1 MFWNKEA
8 YNIAIKI
15 TGGSELYR
23 DLVSDVFIILSK
35 LDIQEADLPRTF
47 ARFAYNQWK
56 WPGSEFNK
64 KFNPPIRL
72 LPFETDVAFKETE
85 DDDLSEYQCYL
96 DNYMQKSPEDDQ
108 ELFCKE
114 LTKMHLYGMTYRDIK
129 AETNLP
135 LRVIHGAIKQ
145 FKNDLYSIHTGEPR
159 DIKSNDDL

>member
-1 MFWNKEA
+1 MFWNREA
-8 YNIAIKI
+8 YNIALKI
-15 TGGSELYR
+15 TGGSELHR
-23 DLVSDVFIILSK
+23 DLVSDVFIILSQYN
-35 LDIQEADLPRTF
+35 ISEADLPKTF

-72 LPFETDVAFKETE
+72 IPYESDVASKETDE
-85 DDDLSEYQCYL
+85 DISEYQQYL
-96 DNYMQKSPEDDQ
+96 DSYMDKSPEDDQ

-114 LTKMHLYGMTYRDIK
+114 ITKMHLYGMTYRDIK

-145 FKNDLYSIHTGEPR
+145 FKNDLHFIHTGEPR
-159 DIKSNDDL
+159 DSESIHDL

>member
-1 MFWNKEA
+1 MFWNREA
-8 YNIAIKI
+8 YNIALKI

-23 DLVSDVFIILSK
+23 DLVSDVFIILSQYN
-35 LDIQEADLPRTF
+35 ISEADLPKTF

-64 KFNPPIRL
+64 KFNPPLRVI
-72 LPFETDVAFKETE
+72 PYESDVASKETDE
-85 DDDLSEYQCYL
+85 DISEYQQYL
-96 DNYMQKSPEDDQ
+96 DKYMDKSPEDDQ

-114 LTKMHLYGMTYRDIK
+114 ITKMHLYGMTYRDIK

-145 FKNDLYSIHTGEPR
+145 FKNDLHFIHTGEPR
-159 DIKSNDDL
+159 DSKSIHDL

>member
-1 MFWNKEA
+1 MFWNREA
-8 YNIAIKI
+8 YNIALKI

-23 DLVSDVFIILSK
+23 DLVSDVFIILSQYNIS
-35 LDIQEADLPRTF
+35 DADLPKTF

-72 LPFETDVAFKETE
+72 IPYESDVASKETDE
-85 DDDLSEYQCYL
+85 DISEYQQYL
-96 DNYMQKSPEDDQ
+96 DSYMEKSPEDDQ

-114 LTKMHLYGMTYRDIK
+114 ITKMHLYGMTYRDIK
-129 AETNLP
+129 EETNLP

-145 FKNDLYSIHTGEPR
+145 FKNDLHFIHTGEPR
-159 DIKSNDDL
+159 DSESIHDL

>member
-1 MFWNKEA
+1 MFWNREA
-8 YNIAIKI
+8 YNIALKI
-15 TGGSELYR
+15 TGGSELHR
-23 DLVSDVFIILSK
+23 DLVSDVFIILSQYNIS
-35 LDIQEADLPRTF
+35 DADLPKTF

-72 LPFETDVAFKETE
+72 IPYESDVASKETDE
-85 DDDLSEYQCYL
+85 DISEYQQYL
-96 DNYMQKSPEDDQ
+96 DSYMERSPENDQ

-114 LTKMHLYGMTYRDIK
+114 ITKMHLYGMTYRDIK

-145 FKNDLYSIHTGEPR
+145 FKNDLHFIHTGEPR
-159 DIKSNDDL
+159 DSESIHDL

>member
-1 MFWNKEA
+1 MFWNREA
-8 YNIAIKI
+8 YNIALKI
-15 TGGSELYR
+15 TGGSELHR
-23 DLVSDVFIILSK
+23 DLVSDVFIILSQYN
-35 LDIQEADLPRTF
+35 ISEADLPKTF

-72 LPFETDVAFKETE
+72 IPYESDVASKETDE
-85 DDDLSEYQCYL
+85 DISEYQQYL
-96 DNYMQKSPEDDQ
+96 DSYMEKSPEDDQ

-114 LTKMHLYGMTYRDIK
+114 ITKMHLYGMTYRDIK

-145 FKNDLYSIHTGEPR
+145 FKNDLHFIHTGESR
-159 DIKSNDDL
+159 DSESIHDL

>member
-1 MFWNKEA
+1 MFWNREA
-8 YNIAIKI
+8 YNIALKI
-15 TGGSELYR
+15 TGGSELHR
-23 DLVSDVFIILSK
+23 DLVSDVFIILSQYN
-35 LDIQEADLPRTF
+35 ISEADLPKTF

-72 LPFETDVAFKETE
+72 IPYESDVASKETDE
-85 DDDLSEYQCYL
+85 DISEYQQYL
-96 DNYMQKSPEDDQ
+96 DSYMEKSPEDDQ

-114 LTKMHLYGMTYRDIK
+114 ITKMHLYGMTYRDIK

-145 FKNDLYSIHTGEPR
+145 FKNDLHFIHTGELR
-159 DIKSNDDL
+159 DSKSIHDL

>member
-1 MFWNKEA
+1 MFWNREA
-8 YNIAIKI
+8 YNIALKI

-23 DLVSDVFIILSK
+23 DLVSDVFIILSQYNIS
-35 LDIQEADLPRTF
+35 DADLPKTF

-72 LPFETDVAFKETE
+72 IPYESDVASKETDE
-85 DDDLSEYQCYL
+85 DISEYQQYL
-96 DNYMQKSPEDDQ
+96 DKYMDKSPEDDQ

-114 LTKMHLYGMTYRDIK
+114 ITKMHLYGMTYRDIK

-145 FKNDLYSIHTGEPR
+145 FKNDLHFIHTGEPR
-159 DIKSNDDL
+159 DSESIHDL

>member
-1 MFWNKEA
+1 MFWNREA
-8 YNIAIKI
+8 YNIALKI
-15 TGGSELYR
+15 TGGSELHR
-23 DLVSDVFIILSK
+23 DLVSDVFIILSQYNIS
-35 LDIQEADLPRTF
+35 DADLPKTF

-72 LPFETDVAFKETE
+72 IPYESDVASKETDEYI
-85 DDDLSEYQCYL
+85 SEYQQYL
-96 DNYMQKSPEDDQ
+96 DSYMDKSPEDDQ

-114 LTKMHLYGMTYRDIK
+114 ITKMHLYGMTYRDIK

-145 FKNDLYSIHTGEPR
+145 FKNDLHFIHTGEPR
-159 DIKSNDDL
+159 DSESIHDL

>member
-1 MFWNKEA
+1 MFWNREA
-8 YNIAIKI
+8 YNIALKI
-15 TGGSELYR
+15 TGGSDLHR
-23 DLVSDVFIILSK
+23 DLVSDVFIILSQYN
-35 LDIQEADLPRTF
+35 ISEADLPKTF

-72 LPFETDVAFKETE
+72 IPYESDVASKETDE
-85 DDDLSEYQCYL
+85 DISEYQQYL
-96 DNYMQKSPEDDQ
+96 DSYMEKSPEDDQ

-114 LTKMHLYGMTYRDIK
+114 ITKMHLYGMTYRDIK

-145 FKNDLYSIHTGEPR
+145 FKNDLHFIHTGEPR
-159 DIKSNDDL
+159 DSESIHDL

>member
-1 MFWNKEA
+1 VFWNREA
-8 YNIAIKI
+8 YNIALKI
-15 TGGSELYR
+15 TGGSELHR
-23 DLVSDVFIILSK
+23 DLVSDVFIILSQYNIS
-35 LDIQEADLPRTF
+35 DADLPKTF

-72 LPFETDVAFKETE
+72 IPYESDVASKETDE
-85 DDDLSEYQCYL
+85 DISEYQQYL
-96 DNYMQKSPEDDQ
+96 DSYMDKSPEDDQ

-114 LTKMHLYGMTYRDIK
+114 ITKMHLYGMTYRDIK

-145 FKNDLYSIHTGEPR
+145 FKNDLHFIHTGEPR
-159 DIKSNDDL
+159 DSESIHDL

>member
-1 MFWNKEA
+1 MFWNREA
-8 YNIAIKI
+8 YNIALKI
-15 TGGSELYR
+15 TGGSELHR
-23 DLVSDVFIILSK
+23 DLVSDVFIILSQYNIS
-35 LDIQEADLPRTF
+35 DADLPKTF

-72 LPFETDVAFKETE
+72 IPYESDVASKETDE
-85 DDDLSEYQCYL
+85 DISEYQQYL
-96 DNYMQKSPEDDQ
+96 DSYMEKSPENDQ

-114 LTKMHLYGMTYRDIK
+114 ITKMHLYGMTYRDIK

-145 FKNDLYSIHTGEPR
+145 FKNDLHFIHTGEPR
-159 DIKSNDDL
+159 DSKSIHDL

>member
-1 MFWNKEA
+1 VFWNREA
-8 YNIAIKI
+8 YNIALKI
-15 TGGSELYR
+15 TGGSELHR
-23 DLVSDVFIILSK
+23 DLVSDVFIILSQYNIS
-35 LDIQEADLPRTF
+35 DADLPKTF

-72 LPFETDVAFKETE
+72 IPYESDVASKETDE
-85 DDDLSEYQCYL
+85 DISEYQQYL
-96 DNYMQKSPEDDQ
+96 DCYMERSPEDDQ

-114 LTKMHLYGMTYRDIK
+114 ITKMHLYGMTYRDIK

-145 FKNDLYSIHTGEPR
+145 FKNDLHFIHTGEPR
-159 DIKSNDDL
+159 DSESIHDL

>member
-1 MFWNKEA
+1 MFWNREA
-8 YNIAIKI
+8 YNIALKI

-23 DLVSDVFIILSK
+23 DLVSDVFIILSQYNIS
-35 LDIQEADLPRTF
+35 DADLPKTF

-72 LPFETDVAFKETE
+72 IPYESDVASKETDE
-85 DDDLSEYQCYL
+85 DISEYQQYL
-96 DNYMQKSPEDDQ
+96 DSYMEKSPEDDQ

-114 LTKMHLYGMTYRDIK
+114 ITKMHLYGMTYRDIK

-145 FKNDLYSIHTGEPR
+145 FKNDLHFIHTGEPR
-159 DIKSNDDL
+159 DSESIHDL

>member
-1 MFWNKEA
+1 MFWNREA
-8 YNIAIKI
+8 YNIALKI
-15 TGGSELYR
+15 TGGSELHR
-23 DLVSDVFIILSK
+23 DLVSDVFIILSQYN
-35 LDIQEADLPRTF
+35 ISEADLPKTF

-72 LPFETDVAFKETE
+72 IPYESDVASKETDE
-85 DDDLSEYQCYL
+85 DISEYQQYL
-96 DNYMQKSPEDDQ
+96 DSYMEKSPEDDQ

-114 LTKMHLYGMTYRDIK
+114 ITKMHLYGMTYRDIK

-145 FKNDLYSIHTGEPR
+145 FKNDLHFIHTGEPR
-159 DIKSNDDL
+159 DSKSIHDP

>member
-1 MFWNKEA
+1 MFWNREA
-8 YNIAIKI
+8 YNIALKI

-23 DLVSDVFIILSK
+23 DLVSDVFIILSQYN
-35 LDIQEADLPRTF
+35 ISEADLPKTF

-72 LPFETDVAFKETE
+72 IPYESDVASKETDE
-85 DDDLSEYQCYL
+85 DISEYQQYL
-96 DNYMQKSPEDDQ
+96 DSYMERSPENDQ
-108 ELFCKE
+108 EMFCKE
-114 LTKMHLYGMTYRDIK
+114 ITKMHLYGMTYRDIK

-145 FKNDLYSIHTGEPR
+145 FKNDLHFIHTGEPR
-159 DIKSNDDL
+159 DSESIHDL

>member
-1 MFWNKEA
+1 MFWNREA
-8 YNIAIKI
+8 YNIALKI
-15 TGGSELYR
+15 TGGSELHR
-23 DLVSDVFIILSK
+23 DLVSDVFIILSQYN
-35 LDIQEADLPRTF
+35 ISEADLPKTF

-72 LPFETDVAFKETE
+72 IPYESDVASKETDE
-85 DDDLSEYQCYL
+85 DISEYQQYL
-96 DNYMQKSPEDDQ
+96 DSYMEKSPEDDQ

-114 LTKMHLYGMTYRDIK
+114 ITKMHLYGMTYRDIK

-145 FKNDLYSIHTGEPR
+145 FKNDLHFIHTGEPR
-159 DIKSNDDL
+159 DSESIHDL

>member
-1 MFWNKEA
+1 MFWNREA
-8 YNIAIKI
+8 YNIALKI
-15 TGGSELYR
+15 TSGSELHR
-23 DLVSDVFIILSK
+23 DLVSDVFIILSQYNIS
-35 LDIQEADLPRTF
+35 DADLPKTF

-72 LPFETDVAFKETE
+72 IPYESDVASKETDE
-85 DDDLSEYQCYL
+85 DISEYQQYL
-96 DNYMQKSPEDDQ
+96 DSYMEKSPEDDQ

-114 LTKMHLYGMTYRDIK
+114 ITKMHLYGMTYRDIK

-145 FKNDLYSIHTGEPR
+145 FKNDLHFIHTGEPR
-159 DIKSNDDL
+159 DSESIHDL

>member
-1 MFWNKEA
+1 MFWNREA
-8 YNIAIKI
+8 YNIALKI
-15 TGGSELYR
+15 TGGSELHR
-23 DLVSDVFIILSK
+23 DLVSDVFIILSHYNIS
-35 LDIQEADLPRTF
+35 DADLPKTF

-72 LPFETDVAFKETE
+72 IPYESDVASKETDE
-85 DDDLSEYQCYL
+85 DISEYQQYL
-96 DNYMQKSPEDDQ
+96 DSYMDKSPEDDQ

-114 LTKMHLYGMTYRDIK
+114 ITKMHLYGMTYRDIK

-145 FKNDLYSIHTGEPR
+145 FKNDLHFIHTGEPR
-159 DIKSNDDL
+159 DSESIHDL

>member
-1 MFWNKEA
+1 VFWNREA
-8 YNIAIKI
+8 YNIALKI

-23 DLVSDVFIILSK
+23 DLVSDVFIILSQYNIS
-35 LDIQEADLPRTF
+35 DADLPKTF

-72 LPFETDVAFKETE
+72 IPYESDVASKETDE
-85 DDDLSEYQCYL
+85 DISEYQQYL
-96 DNYMQKSPEDDQ
+96 DSYMEKSPEDDQ

-114 LTKMHLYGMTYRDIK
+114 ITKMHLYGMTYRDIK

-145 FKNDLYSIHTGEPR
+145 FKNDLHFIHTGEPR
-159 DIKSNDDL
+159 DSESIHDL

>member
-8 YNIAIKI
+8 YSIALKI
-15 TGGSELYR
+15 TGGSDLHR
-23 DLVSDVFIILSK
+23 DLVSDVFIILSNYN
-35 LDIQEADLPRTF
+35 ISEADLPKTF

-72 LPFETDVAFKETE
+72 IPYESDVASKETDE
-85 DDDLSEYQCYL
+85 DISEYQQYL
-96 DNYMQKSPEDDQ
+96 DSYMEKSPEDDQ

-114 LTKMHLYGMTYRDIK
+114 ITKMHLYGMTYRDIK

-145 FKNDLYSIHTGEPR
+145 FKNDLHFIHTGEPR
-159 DIKSNDDL
+159 DSKSIHDL

>member
-1 MFWNKEA
+1 VFWNREA
-8 YNIAIKI
+8 YNIALKI
-15 TGGSELYR
+15 TGGSELHR
-23 DLVSDVFIILSK
+23 DLVSDVFIILSQYNIS
-35 LDIQEADLPRTF
+35 DADLPKTF

-72 LPFETDVAFKETE
+72 IPYESDVASKETDE
-85 DDDLSEYQCYL
+85 DISEYQQYL
-96 DNYMQKSPEDDQ
+96 DSYMEKSPEDDQ

-114 LTKMHLYGMTYRDIK
+114 ITKMHLYGMTYRDIK

-145 FKNDLYSIHTGEPR
+145 FKNDLHFIHTGEPR
-159 DIKSNDDL
+159 DSESIHDL

>member
-1 MFWNKEA
+1 MFWNREA
-8 YNIAIKI
+8 YNIALKI

-23 DLVSDVFIILSK
+23 DLVSDVFIILSQYNIS
-35 LDIQEADLPRTF
+35 DADLPKTF

-72 LPFETDVAFKETE
+72 IPYESDVASKETDE
-85 DDDLSEYQCYL
+85 DISEYQQYL
-96 DNYMQKSPEDDQ
+96 GSYMDKSPEDDQ

-114 LTKMHLYGMTYRDIK
+114 ITKMHLYGMTYRDIK

-145 FKNDLYSIHTGEPR
+145 FKNDLHFIHTGEPR
-159 DIKSNDDL
+159 DSESIHDL

>member
-1 MFWNKEA
+1 VFWNREA
-8 YNIAIKI
+8 YNIALKI
-15 TGGSELYR
+15 TGGSELHR
-23 DLVSDVFIILSK
+23 DLVSDVFIILSQYNIS
-35 LDIQEADLPRTF
+35 DADLPKTF

-72 LPFETDVAFKETE
+72 IPYESDVASKETDE
-85 DDDLSEYQCYL
+85 DISEYQQYL
-96 DNYMQKSPEDDQ
+96 DSYMEKSPEDDQ

-114 LTKMHLYGMTYRDIK
+114 ITKMHLYGMTYRDIK

-145 FKNDLYSIHTGEPR
+145 FKNDLHFIHNGEPR
-159 DIKSNDDL
+159 DSESIHDL

>member
-8 YNIAIKI
+8 YSIALKI
-15 TGGSELYR
+15 TGGSDLHR
-23 DLVSDVFIILSK
+23 DLVSDVFIILSNYNIS
-35 LDIQEADLPRTF
+35 DADLPKTF

-64 KFNPPIRL
+64 KFNPPIRIISYEAD
-72 LPFETDVAFKETE
+72 FAFKETDE
-85 DDDLSEYQCYL
+85 DISEYQQYL
-96 DNYMQKSPEDDQ
+96 DKYMDKSPEDDQ

-114 LTKMHLYGMTYRDIK
+114 ITKMHLYGMTYRDIK

-145 FKNDLYSIHTGEPR
+145 FKNDLHFIHTGEPR
-159 DIKSNDDL
+159 DSKSIHDL